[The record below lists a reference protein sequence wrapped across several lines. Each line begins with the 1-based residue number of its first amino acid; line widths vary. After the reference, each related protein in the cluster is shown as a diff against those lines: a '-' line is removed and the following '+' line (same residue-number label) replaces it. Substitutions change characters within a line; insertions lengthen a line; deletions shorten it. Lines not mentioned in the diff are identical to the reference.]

1 MPCHCEVCGPVFST
15 FPEDLAI
22 QCNNCDFKTTSRQG
36 LKIHNSKVH
45 SKIDFQQFPAA
56 CDICEKV

>member
-1 MPCHCEVCGPVFST
+1 MPCHCEVCGQVFST

-45 SKIDFQQFPAA
+45 SKIDFQEFPAA